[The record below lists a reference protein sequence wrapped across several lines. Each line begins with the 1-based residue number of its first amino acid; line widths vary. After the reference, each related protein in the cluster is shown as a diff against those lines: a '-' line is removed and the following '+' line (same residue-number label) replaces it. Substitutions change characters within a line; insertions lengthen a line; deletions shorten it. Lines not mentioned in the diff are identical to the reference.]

1 MIKLVRFFYY
11 NIIVQSRIQRQ
22 TNKLIRESL
31 KTKLDNIITNN
42 PLRTYEDIF
51 NHEIRDLISALII
64 QTNGVLDN
72 TTKQLIKIIKHDYGY
87 SINVK
92 LNWTEINK

>member
-1 MIKLVRFFYY
+1 MIKLARFFYY

-31 KTKLDNIITNN
+31 KAKLNNIITNN

-72 TTKQLIKIIKHDYGY
+72 TTKQLIKIIKRDYGY

>member
-1 MIKLVRFFYY
+1 MIKLARFFSY

-31 KTKLDNIITNN
+31 KAKLNNIITNN

-72 TTKQLIKIIKHDYGY
+72 TTKQLIKIIKRDYGY

>member
-1 MIKLVRFFYY
+1 MIKLARFFYY

-31 KTKLDNIITNN
+31 KAKLNNIITNN

-72 TTKQLIKIIKHDYGY
+72 TTKQLIKIIKRDYGC

>member
-1 MIKLVRFFYY
+1 MIKLARFFYY

-31 KTKLDNIITNN
+31 KTKLNNIITNN

-72 TTKQLIKIIKHDYGY
+72 TTKQLIKIIKRDYGY
-87 SINVK
+87 SINIK

>member
-31 KTKLDNIITNN
+31 KTKLNNIITNN

-72 TTKQLIKIIKHDYGY
+72 TTKQLIKIIKRDYGY

>member
-1 MIKLVRFFYY
+1 MIKLARFFYY

-31 KTKLDNIITNN
+31 KTKLNNIITNN

-72 TTKQLIKIIKHDYGY
+72 TTKQLIKIIKRDYGY